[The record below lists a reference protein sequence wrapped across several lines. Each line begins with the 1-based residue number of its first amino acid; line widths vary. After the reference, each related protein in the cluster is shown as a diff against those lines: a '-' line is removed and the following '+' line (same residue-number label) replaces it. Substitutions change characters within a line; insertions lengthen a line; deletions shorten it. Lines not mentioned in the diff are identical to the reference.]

1 MNRSNLWELFFV
13 QSRINLAAKGNV
25 SCMTCLRSNIGGAWR
40 DGRIDALTTGAAIC
54 AAPLSIAIAESFLG
68 MAVVARIVYI
78 TRYGARR
85 RFPQVFRWWSVWAV
99 LEVASW
105 LHSPQIRAGLGEMRH
120 LLLIAGLFLVLPSL
134 HRLDDRMAV
143 WRGIFGSASLGS
155 AALVCGFVV
164 RLFRYRHEIAAG
176 GDTAFYLRTGGLLH
190 HWMIYS
196 AVEVLVFGA
205 LLEFRSDYPEERWW
219 TTPALAINCLAIC
232 LSLTRALWL
241 ACFVLLGVHLLLRRS
256 RLAWALP
263 LLPLLAFFAAPGP
276 MRARMRD
283 SLRPEYFS
291 NAERV
296 QMWAVGWRMIR
307 DKPLAGVGAG
317 RVAQLYTA
325 YLPPGAPVPAYHGH
339 LHNNAVQLAAEF
351 GLPVLCAAML
361 CLMALFRDLTEAYSR
376 ARWRDERFLCRAALL
391 GTAGFL
397 ITGLTDYTYGHSLGL
412 IALSFVALAPLIG
425 AGGDMYVGHSGR
437 QMPHRRK
444 DEAATLHGGSI

>member
-68 MAVVARIVYI
+68 MALAARIVYTI
-78 TRYGARR
+78 RYRTRLRL
-85 RFPQVFRWWSVWAV
+85 PQVFRWWSVWAV

-105 LHSPQIRAGLGEMRH
+105 LHSPQIRTGVGEIKH

-143 WRGIFGSASLGS
+143 WRGILAGASLGS
-155 AALVCGFVV
+155 AALVCGFVARV
-164 RLFRYRHEIAAG
+164 IRHHHQIAAG

-339 LHNNAVQLAAEF
+339 LHDNAVQLAAEF
-351 GLPVLCAAML
+351 GLPVLCAALL
-361 CLMALFRDLTEAYSR
+361 CLMALLRDLAKAYSH
-376 ARWRDERFLCRAALL
+376 ARRRDDRFLCRAALL

-425 AGGDMYVGHSGR
+425 AGGDMYVGQAGR

-444 DEAATLHGGSI
+444 DEGARLHGG

>member
-1 MNRSNLWELFFV
+1 V
-13 QSRINLAAKGNV
+13 QSLIKPAAKGDV
-25 SCMTCLRSNIGGAWR
+25 SWMTFLRSNIGGAWR
-40 DGRIDALTTGAAIC
+40 DGRMDALTAGAAIC
-54 AAPLSIAIAESFLG
+54 AVPLSIAIAESFLG
-68 MAVVARIVYI
+68 MALAARIVYAI
-78 TRYGARR
+78 RYRTRL
-85 RFPQVFRWWSVWAV
+85 RFPQVFQWWSVWAV

-105 LHSPQIRAGLGEMRH
+105 LHSPQIRTGIGEMKH

-134 HRLDDRMAV
+134 HHLDDRIAA
-143 WRGIFGSASLGS
+143 WRGLFSGASLGS
-155 AALVCGFVV
+155 AALVCGFAV
-164 RLFRYRHEIAAG
+164 RAIRYRHEIAAG

-219 TTPALAINCLAIC
+219 TTPALAINCLAVC

-276 MRARMRD
+276 LRARMRD
-283 SLRPEYFS
+283 SLSPEYFS

-317 RVAQLYTA
+317 QVEQLYTA

-339 LHNNAVQLAAEF
+339 LHDNALQLAAEF
-351 GLPVLCAAML
+351 GLPVLCAALL
-361 CLMALFRDLTEAYSR
+361 CLIALFRDLAKAYSH
-376 ARWRDERFLCRAALL
+376 ARRRDDRFLCRAALL

-397 ITGLTDYTYGHSLGL
+397 ITGLTDYTYGHALGL
-412 IALSFVALAPLIG
+412 IALSFVALAPLYNSER
-425 AGGDMYVGHSGR
+425 DHSGS
-437 QMPHRRK
+437 PAH
-444 DEAATLHGGSI
+444 AS